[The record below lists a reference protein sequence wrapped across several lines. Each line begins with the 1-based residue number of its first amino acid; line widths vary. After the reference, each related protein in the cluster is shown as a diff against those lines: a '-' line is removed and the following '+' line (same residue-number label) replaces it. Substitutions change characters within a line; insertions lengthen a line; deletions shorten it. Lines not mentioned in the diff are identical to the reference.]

1 MWIDNASKIDML
13 AYYPYSDMLMDIIKD
28 ERMQPLTVGLFGSW
42 GIGKSS
48 LLHILENE
56 IESTEEKEYVCVNLN
71 AWNFEGY
78 EDAKTAIMESLLKS
92 LESKKTVVDEA
103 KGKIKGLLKR
113 IDYLKLA
120 SSAMKAGIPLAL
132 SLATCNPA
140 PVMFSFTK
148 STFDYLK
155 DKPEETLNKIFG
167 GVNNFKENYIK
178 DIEEK
183 SIVEN
188 LRVFKE
194 EFSKMIESMGIRN
207 LVVLIDD
214 LDRCNPDRIL
224 DILEAVKLF
233 LSVDKTTFI
242 FAVDERIVKYAISN
256 KYPER
261 ADNTTNISKDY
272 IEKIIQLPIRLPE
285 LSVIDV
291 ENYLLLL
298 VYELYMKE
306 GFGNLLEQIY
316 KDGVLF
322 NQKRINIEML
332 DTYCDDDLLVD
343 SEFKKLRDVVEK
355 IRTVIA
361 GALKGNPRQAKRF
374 LNMYLIRR
382 KLAAIYFKGTDSIDD
397 NILAKLMTL
406 EYIDKTRYQQLFDWS
421 QESQTTG
428 ISQLEKLFKAVSTD
442 SILDKDLIIWNSEQL
457 KKWVMQQPEDIYT
470 KDLSKYFYL
479 SRDVLTNTT
488 MSMDMLTPEDKE
500 IITFLIQNKMDTTLQ
515 KKKAAEIALLD
526 PVRKGNVMKVIYQYF
541 EKKTLPLL
549 TLSSLFLED
558 TSIQFEIA
566 KVILKIDKA
575 CIKAAE
581 VGFFKE
587 MYIANKDAILPAI
600 EALKSDE
607 KITEKMYNYIRGK
620 KED

>member
-13 AYYPYSDMLMDIIKD
+13 AYYPYADMLMDIIKD

-48 LLHILENE
+48 LLNILENE
-56 IESTEEKEYVCVNLN
+56 IESFEEKEYICVNLN

-78 EDAKTAIMESLLKS
+78 EDAKTAIMESLLKA
-92 LESKKTVVDEA
+92 LEAKKNVGDEA
-103 KGKIKGLLKR
+103 KGKIKSLLKR

-120 SSAMKAGIPLAL
+120 SSAIKAGVPLAL

-140 PVMFSFTK
+140 PVMLSLTK
-148 STFDYLK
+148 STLDSIK
-155 DKPEETLNKIFG
+155 KKPEDTINKIFD
-167 GVNNFKENYIK
+167 GVNSFKESYIK

-188 LRVFKE
+188 LRVFRE
-194 EFSKMIESMGIRN
+194 EFSKMILSMRIKN

-261 ADNTTNISKDY
+261 TDNTTNIAKDY

-285 LSVIDV
+285 LSAVDI

-298 VYELYMKE
+298 VYEMYMKE
-306 GFGNLLEQIY
+306 DFSKLLEQVY
-316 KDGVLF
+316 KEGVLF
-322 NQKRINIEML
+322 NQQRLSIEKL
-332 DTYCDDDLLVD
+332 DAYCDEALRKNND
-343 SEFKKLRDVVEK
+343 FIILRDVVEK
-355 IRTVIA
+355 IRPVIA
-361 GALKGNPRQAKRF
+361 GSLKGNPRQAKRF

-382 KLAAIYFKGTDSIDD
+382 KLASIYFKGSNSIDD
-397 NILAKLMTL
+397 NVLAKLMTL
-406 EYIDKTRYQQLFDWS
+406 EYIDKTKYQQLFNWS

-428 ISQLEKLFKAVSTD
+428 ISQLEKLFKEVSTD
-442 SILDKDLIIWNSEQL
+442 TALTKEFATWNSDQL

-488 MSMDMLTPEDKE
+488 LSMDMLTPEDKE
-500 IITFLIQNKMDTTLQ
+500 IITFLIQNKTDATLQ
-515 KKKAAEIALLD
+515 KKKAAEIAALD
-526 PVRKGNVMKVIYQYF
+526 PVRKENIVKVVYQYF

-549 TLSSLFLED
+549 TLSSLYLED
-558 TSIQFEIA
+558 DSIQYEIA
-566 KVILKIDKA
+566 KAVLRIDKSD
-575 CIKAAE
+575 IKAAE
-581 VGFFKE
+581 VGFLKE
-587 MYIANKDAILPAI
+587 MYMANAEAISSTI
-600 EALKSDE
+600 EELKNSN
-607 KITEKMYNYIRGK
+607 KINIKMYNFIVGK